1 MVRGMQLQERV
12 RSARDDAKIRMRDAR
27 LEKVDRDRGRLKTEN
42 EILKAR
48 LEGTTEERARWME
61 AIDELTSRPEVTVK
75 TKKHRLRRLFV
86 LGAAAGSAYVVG
98 AKAGRERYEQL
109 RSWFAGMR
117 NRGDDASWA
126 SDSAR
131 MTSMSSGATPSS
143 PPTSSPGSS
152 SSGAGTSSTSSMGGG
167 STGGS
172 STPPSTSGG
181 SSPTGSTSKDSG
193 SSAGSSSKK
202 GSTPA

>member
-1 MVRGMQLQERV
+1 MQLQERV

-27 LEKVDRDRGRLKTEN
+27 LEKVDRDRDRLKTEN

-48 LEGTTEERARWME
+48 LEGTTEERARWMD

-143 PPTSSPGSS
+143 PTSSPGSS

-172 STPPSTSGG
+172 STRPSTSGG
-181 SSPTGSTSKDSG
+181 SSPTGSTSKDPG